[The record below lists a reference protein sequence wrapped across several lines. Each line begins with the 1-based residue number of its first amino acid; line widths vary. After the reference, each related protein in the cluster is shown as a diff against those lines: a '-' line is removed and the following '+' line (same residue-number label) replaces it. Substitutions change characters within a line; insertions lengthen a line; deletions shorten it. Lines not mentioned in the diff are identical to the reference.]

1 MRIGVP
7 KETKT
12 DERRISL
19 TPDKVDLLVR
29 RGHSVAVETNA
40 GIGSGFPDENYQAVG
55 ADIVGGPPAVF
66 EDTEL
71 VVKVKEVQPYE
82 YELLNEDTVVFTY
95 LHLAAEPDLARALVA
110 AKTTS
115 IAYETIQ
122 DADGSLPLLYP
133 MSEIAGKLAA
143 LTAGTLVQSHWGG
156 PGKLMSHVPG
166 IEPCRVT
173 IVGGGTVGLNAALVA
188 SAMGSEVTIADI
200 NLGRLRYIDA
210 LSDGRIKTAF
220 SSPANLADILA
231 ASDVVIGAVLLPGAS
246 APKVV
251 EREMISNMADGAV
264 VIDVA
269 IDHGGSVEGIRPT
282 SHSDPTYLEDG
293 VVHYAVPNMP
303 GIVPVTSSM
312 SLSNA
317 TLPYVLVIAD
327 NGIEK
332 LIQSRRDIA
341 KGVNTIRGHV
351 TYEAVAEGVDLP
363 YTPLEEALTA

>member
-7 KETKT
+7 KEVKA

-19 TPDKVDLLVR
+19 TPDKIDILVR
-29 RGHSVAVETNA
+29 RGHSIAIETGA
-40 GIGSGFPDENYQAVG
+40 GIGSGFADEKFEAVG
-55 ADIVGGPPAVF
+55 ADIVGSPQVIF
-66 EDTEL
+66 EDSEL
-71 VVKVKEVQPYE
+71 VVKVKEMQPQE
-82 YELLNEDTVVFTY
+82 YELLNEGATVFTF

-110 AKTTS
+110 SRTTS

-122 DADGSLPLLYP
+122 DPDGSLPLLYP

-166 IEPCRVT
+166 IEPCRVA

-220 SSPANLADILA
+220 SSPANLAEVLA
-231 ASDVVIGAVLLPGAS
+231 SSDVVIGAVLLPGAE

-251 EREMISNMADGAV
+251 ERDMIASMAERAV

-282 SHSDPTYLEDG
+282 SHSEPTYIEDG

-327 NGIEK
+327 NGIED
-332 LIQSRRDIA
+332 LVHMRRDIA
-341 KGVNTIRGHV
+341 MGVNTMRGHL
-351 TYEAVAEGVDLP
+351 TYKAVADAVDLP
-363 YTPLEEALTA
+363 YTPLEEALTS

>member
-7 KETKT
+7 REVKQ
-12 DERRISL
+12 DEQRISL

-29 RGHSVAVETNA
+29 RGHSVAVETEA
-40 GIGSGFPDENYQAVG
+40 GVGSGFSDGDYQAVG
-55 ADIVGGPPAVF
+55 ADVVTTPQAIF
-66 EDTEL
+66 EDCEL
-71 VVKVKEVQPYE
+71 VVKVKEMQPEE
-82 YELLNEDTVVFTY
+82 YELLNEATVVFTY
-95 LHLAAEPDLARALVA
+95 LHLAAEPDLAHALVA
-110 AKTTS
+110 SRTTS

-143 LTAGTLVQSHWGG
+143 LTAGTLAQSHWGG

-166 IEPCRVT
+166 IEPCRVA

-188 SAMGSEVTIADI
+188 SAMGAEVTIADI

-231 ASDVVIGAVLLPGAS
+231 SSDVAIGAVLLPGAS
-246 APKVV
+246 APKVI
-251 EREMISNMADGAV
+251 EREMVENMNDRAV

-269 IDHGGSVEGIRPT
+269 IDHGGSVEGIRAT
-282 SHSDPTYLEDG
+282 SHSDPTYVEDD

-327 NGIEK
+327 NGIEE
-332 LIQSRRDIA
+332 LVTSRRDIA
-341 KGVNTIRGHV
+341 KGVNTMRGQV
-351 TYEAVAEGVDLP
+351 TYKAVAEAVDLP
-363 YTPLEEALTA
+363 YTPVEEALTG

>member
-7 KETKT
+7 KESKA
-12 DERRISL
+12 DERRVSL

-29 RGHSVAVETNA
+29 RGHSVAVENGA
-40 GIGSGFPDENYQAVG
+40 GESAGFSNDSYQNVG
-55 ADIVGGPPAVF
+55 ADIATSAQAVF
-66 EDTEL
+66 EDSEL
-71 VVKVKEVQPYE
+71 VVKVKEVQPQE
-82 YELLNEDTVVFTY
+82 YEFLNERTVVFTY
-95 LHLAAEPDLARALVA
+95 LHLAGEPDLTHTLIAS
-110 AKTTS
+110 KTTS

-166 IEPCRVT
+166 IEPCRVA

-188 SAMGSEVTIADI
+188 SAMGSEVTIADV

-220 SSPANLADILA
+220 SSPANLADILSS
-231 ASDVVIGAVLLPGAS
+231 SDVAIGSVLLPGAS
-246 APKVV
+246 APKVI
-251 EREMISNMADGAV
+251 EREMIERMNDGAV

-269 IDHGGSVEGIRPT
+269 IDQGGSVEGIRPT
-282 SHSDPTYLEDG
+282 SHSDPTYVEDG

-303 GIVPVTSSM
+303 GVVPVTSSM

-317 TLPYVLVIAD
+317 TLPYVLAVAD

-332 LIQSRRDIA
+332 LVHSRRDIA
-341 KGVNTIRGHV
+341 KGVNTMRGHV
-351 TYEAVAEGVDLP
+351 TYEAVAEAVDLP
-363 YTPLEEALTA
+363 YTPVEEALTA